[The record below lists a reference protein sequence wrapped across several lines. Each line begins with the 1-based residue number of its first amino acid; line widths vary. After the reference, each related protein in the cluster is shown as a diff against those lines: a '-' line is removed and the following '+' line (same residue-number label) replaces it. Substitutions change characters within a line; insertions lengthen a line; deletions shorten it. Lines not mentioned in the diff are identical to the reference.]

1 MGPACYRRFVGHV
14 EDYINAVTKEAE
26 YREENVV
33 LDMDSFE
40 TLRRENSAVRCCFG
54 LFGYVL
60 GLDLPDEI
68 FYHPDMMA
76 MHLAAV
82 DMVCWS
88 NVSPVFRLRV
98 CIINS
103 LSFLYKDIYSY
114 DMEQAMGHTTNNIMT
129 VLMKAKNTD
138 LQGASNHVGD
148 YFKVLMDRYLD
159 HKAKLPSFGPEMETT
174 VSQFIMAMES
184 WIVGNLV
191 WSFETLR
198 YFGARGEEVK
208 KTLVVELTPKR
219 V

>member
-88 NVSPVFRLRV
+88 NVSPEFRLRV
-98 CIINS
+98 CIMN
-103 LSFLYKDIYSY
+103 LPSFLYQDIYSY
-114 DMEQAMGHTTNNIMT
+114 DMEQAMGPLHLGNNILT
-129 VLMKAKNTD
+129 VLQREEGISLQTAADRVGEHFQELIDLFNDAKA
-138 LQGASNHVGD
+138 
-148 YFKVLMDRYLD
+148 R
-159 HKAKLPSFGPEMETT
+159 LPSFGKEIDEITM
-174 VSQFIMAMES
+174 
-184 WIVGNLV
+184 
-191 WSFETLR
+191 
-198 YFGARGEEVK
+198 
-208 KTLVVELTPKR
+208 
-219 V
+219 